1 MVTHKRST
9 DSTNFYDMEVVM
21 SLLDQFHAGG
31 FFMYFILL
39 FGLLTIG
46 FIVERAIVLY
56 AKYKDVPADFR
67 RNLLAFIA
75 AGDFSGAQEYI
86 KATAPSA
93 SVSRVALTGVKL
105 RMNGAGDEA
114 LQARMDEQLTREINH
129 YDKRTGFLAMFGN
142 VATLFG
148 LLGTVTGLI
157 SSFAGVASAS
167 PVERANLLS
176 QGISEALNSTAF
188 GLLAAIPAL
197 VAYAIYQNRT
207 EQIVGKLSEGASEI
221 YHDLLFYS
229 ENREERNQGAILPNA
244 AEITSVSAE
253 RN

>member
-1 MVTHKRST
+1 MG
-9 DSTNFYDMEVVM
+9 
-21 SLLDQFHAGG
+21 LIDQFHAGG

-39 FGLLTIG
+39 FGLLAAG
-46 FIVERAIVLY
+46 FIAERSIVLY
-56 AKYKDVPADFR
+56 LKYKNAPNDFR
-67 RNLLAFIA
+67 RNILAFIA
-75 AGDFSGAQEYI
+75 AADFSGARDYVKNQGNN
-86 KATAPSA
+86 S
-93 SVSRVALTGVKL
+93 SVARVALTGINL
-105 RMNGAGDEA
+105 RINGAGDEA
-114 LQARMDEQLTREINH
+114 LQARMDEQLSREISF

-197 VAYAIYQNRT
+197 VAFAIFQNRT
-207 EQIVGKLSEGASEI
+207 EQIVTSLSEAVSEI
-221 YHDLLFYS
+221 YHDLLFYTQS
-229 ENREERNQGAILPNA
+229 DVKEESVDMIPNSVGINENISINSRN
-244 AEITSVSAE
+244 
-253 RN
+253 

>member
-1 MVTHKRST
+1 M
-9 DSTNFYDMEVVM
+9 NLIE
-21 SLLDQFHAGG
+21 QFQAGG

-39 FGLLTIG
+39 FAVLTFVLIT
-46 FIVERAIVLY
+46 ERYIALY
-56 AKYKDVPADFR
+56 LRHKDTPKDFR
-67 RNLLAFIA
+67 KSLLSFIA
-75 AGDFSGAQEYI
+75 SGDFDAARDYVNI
-86 KATAPSA
+86 SA
-93 SVSRVALTGVKL
+93 KNTSIGKIAAVGIKL
-105 RMNGAGDEA
+105 RSNASGDEA
-114 LQARMDEQLTREINH
+114 LQARMDEQLSREISS

-157 SSFAGVASAS
+157 SSFAGVAAAS

-207 EQIVGKLSEGASEI
+207 EQIVSKVTEEASEI
-221 YHDLLFYS
+221 YHDFLFYS
-229 ENREERNQGAILPNA
+229 ENHAKKSDEFFVESKSETNEVVAN
-244 AEITSVSAE
+244 
-253 RN
+253 

>member
-1 MVTHKRST
+1 
-9 DSTNFYDMEVVM
+9 M
-21 SLLDQFHAGG
+21 SLIDQFHAGG

-39 FGLLTIG
+39 FGLLSLAVIA
-46 FIVERAIVLY
+46 ERFWSLY
-56 AKYKDVPADFR
+56 LKTKATPADFR
-67 RNLLAFIA
+67 KKVLAFISH
-75 AGDFSGAQEYI
+75 GDYQGAQDYI
-86 KATAPSA
+86 NTLEHKSA
-93 SVSRVALTGVKL
+93 VVKVAEVGIKMRKSLS
-105 RMNGAGDEA
+105 GDEA
-114 LQARMDEQLTREINH
+114 LQARMDEQLTKEINAV
-129 YDKRTGFLAMFGN
+129 DKRTGFLAMFGN

-197 VAYAIYQNRT
+197 VCFAIFQNKT
-207 EQIVGKLSEGASEI
+207 ETIVSSVTEEASEL
-221 YHDLLFYS
+221 YHDFLFYGD
-229 ENREERNQGAILPNA
+229 NEEA
-244 AEITSVSAE
+244 AEAREMMTLTNETVIDAQTLT